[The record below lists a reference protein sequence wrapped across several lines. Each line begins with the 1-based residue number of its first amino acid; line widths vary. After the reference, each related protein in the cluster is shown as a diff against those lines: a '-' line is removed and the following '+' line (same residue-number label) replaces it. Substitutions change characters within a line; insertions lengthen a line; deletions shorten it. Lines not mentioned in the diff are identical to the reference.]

1 MVRRGRSRVLT
12 PSSLEFNPALHR
24 FLIFLAVMIFLL
36 LLAGGLVTSNRAGL
50 SVPDWPTSFGSL
62 YRIPPMVGGV
72 RYEHSHR
79 MIAGLVGL
87 LTLVVAVWMQRRE
100 GRAWI
105 RWLGWMAVAGVIVQ
119 ILLGGLTVKML
130 LPWYV
135 SSAHAM
141 VAQSF
146 FCLIVLMALFT
157 GRQWM
162 QPVDSQAVDGGQP
175 SLYWLCLASI
185 AVLYLQ
191 LF

>member
-1 MVRRGRSRVLT
+1 
-12 PSSLEFNPALHR
+12 
-24 FLIFLAVMIFLL
+24 AVVTFLL

-87 LTLVVAVWMQRRE
+87 VTVVVAVWIQRSE
-100 GRAWI
+100 GRPWM
-105 RWLGWMAVAGVIVQ
+105 RWLGWSALAGVIVQ

-162 QPVDSQAVDGGQP
+162 QPV
-175 SLYWLCLASI
+175 
-185 AVLYLQ
+185 
-191 LF
+191 

>member
-1 MVRRGRSRVLT
+1 MT
-12 PSSLEFNPALHR
+12 
-24 FLIFLAVMIFLL
+24 FLL

-79 MIAGLVGL
+79 MIAELVGL
-87 LTLVVAVWMQRRE
+87 LTTVVAIWMQRRE
-100 GRAWI
+100 RRVWM
-105 RWLGWMAVAGVIVQ
+105 RWLGWIALAGVIVQ
-119 ILLGGLTVKML
+119 GLLGGLTVKML

-157 GRQWM
+157 SRQWM
-162 QPVDSQAVDGGQP
+162 QLVDSQAVDGGRP

-185 AVLYLQ
+185 AVSYLQ
-191 LF
+191 LFFGAEFRHRNQ